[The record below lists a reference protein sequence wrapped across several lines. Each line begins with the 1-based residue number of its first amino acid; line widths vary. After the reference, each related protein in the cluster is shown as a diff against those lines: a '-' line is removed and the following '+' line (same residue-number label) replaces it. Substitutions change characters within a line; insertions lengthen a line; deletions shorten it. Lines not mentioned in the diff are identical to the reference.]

1 MHAVF
6 GWEAKT
12 KKIFNTW
19 HAHHIANHLKAAC
32 GNWATMWDTKLTISL
47 FSLILYLSHYIH
59 LMSGCDIDTGHITR
73 GFLPLFL
80 FILTSL
86 LSFLTSLFPPPLL
99 SVSVGIL
106 SPAGGQS
113 VSKDSSNC
121 LAPWQHAMKTTVMH
135 ACTQTNTNTHT
146 LIHVYV
152 HAQRKPF
159 VHIHKYKL
167 GYTCAQ
173 GGKSP
178 HTHSLTHMHTVVI
191 GLQLQLIFKAI
202 TISARHG
209 WSGTLY
215 ISGRS

>member
-1 MHAVF
+1 MLCLAEKRKPKRYSTL
-6 GWEAKT
+6 GS
-12 KKIFNTW
+12 W

-32 GNWATMWDTKLTISL
+32 GNWATMWDAKLTISL
-47 FSLILYLSHYIH
+47 FSLILYLSHSIH
-59 LMSGCDIDTGHITR
+59 LMSGCDIDTGHTTR

-80 FILTSL
+80 FIFTSL

-99 SVSVGIL
+99 SVSAGFL

-121 LAPWQHAMKTTVMH
+121 LTPWQHTMKTTLMH
-135 ACTQTNTNTHT
+135 ASTQTNTNTHT
-146 LIHVYV
+146 HVYV

-159 VHIHKYKL
+159 VHIHKHKL
-167 GYTCAQ
+167 GYPCAQ

-202 TISARHG
+202 TILARRG
-209 WSGTLY
+209 
-215 ISGRS
+215 